1 MKDLWRGSTKRR
13 NYVFSR
19 ERLVE
24 GVHKEK
30 KLCVLSGK
38 TCGGGPQREET
49 VFSRERLVEGIHKEK
64 KLCVLSG
71 KTCGGGPQREE
82 TVFSRERLVEG
93 VHKEKKL
100 CVLSGKTCGGGPQ
113 REETMCSLGKDL
125 WRGYTKGRNYVFS
138 RERLVEGVHKGKKL
152 CVLSEIKI
160 HLNN

>member
-38 TCGGGPQREET
+38 TCGGSPQREET
-49 VFSRERLVEGIHKEK
+49 MCSL
-64 KLCVLSG
+64 G
-71 KTCGGGPQREE
+71 KDLWRGSTKRRNY
-82 TVFSRERLVEG
+82 VFSRERLVEG

-100 CVLSGKTCGGGPQ
+100 CVLSGKTCGGGSQ

-125 WRGYTKGRNYVFS
+125 WRGPQ
-138 RERLVEGVHKGKKL
+138 REETMCSLGD
-152 CVLSEIKI
+152 
-160 HLNN
+160 